1 MAYSV
6 NCISS
11 ESENY
16 HNTMATF
23 LGFKMIFAKK
33 MFHDLSLSVPSSNQS
48 IITIKWLHIY
58 YDSVINNWNNLHLVV
73 TMPGYDTYYMDSRGK
88 EYWCVSEGSE
98 CRTCNVKI
106 IKDKVLSGLLSGA
119 HWLENLNTKFK
130 QGRKL
135 DQSNVMLW
143 WTGRSKAEC
152 CRLSHSAGA
161 RIYSVLTGG
170 KYNGWLPRISRC
182 RASQDCPSF
191 LLDYDKSAC
200 YRLDINTEGS
210 RDIITP
216 ALSHSAYFEKICL
229 RSPACEKAWI
239 FERSVGFLLQGYDD
253 RVVEGVAGRL
263 DCEELCLIETEFPC
277 ASAEYDYSSAECRL
291 SRHSRRSQPAAY
303 RATTRD
309 IDYLENQCVSQLPRS
324 ENCNYESYEDQD
336 IGYPDIKIQAA
347 SATEVR

>member
-58 YDSVINNWNNLHLVV
+58 YDSVINNWNNLYLVV
-73 TMPGYDTYYMDSRGK
+73 TMPRYDTYYMDSRGK

-161 RIYSVLTGG
+161 RIHSVLGGNITG
-170 KYNGWLPRISRC
+170 
-182 RASQDCPSF
+182 
-191 LLDYDKSAC
+191 DY
-200 YRLDINTEGS
+200 LVF
-210 RDIITP
+210 P
-216 ALSHSAYFEKICL
+216 
-229 RSPACEKAWI
+229 
-239 FERSVGFLLQGYDD
+239 
-253 RVVEGVAGRL
+253 GVALVRTAPRFSWTTTSLPATDWTSTPRAAGTSSPRPSRTRL
-263 DCEELCLIETEFPC
+263 T
-277 ASAEYDYSSAECRL
+277 
-291 SRHSRRSQPAAY
+291 SRRSVWGPRPARRPGY
-303 RATTRD
+303 SSGQLGSSCRATTTGWWRGWRAGWTA
-309 IDYLENQCVSQLPRS
+309 RS
-324 ENCNYESYEDQD
+324 S
-336 IGYPDIKIQAA
+336 
-347 SATEVR
+347 VW